1 MTGDVFGALAD
12 PTRRHLYQS
21 LAADGP
27 TTATALAAEMD
38 ISRQAVA
45 KHLGILS
52 EAGMAASTKVGRE
65 MRFEARV
72 EPLSD
77 VERWIRTVE
86 GEWDQRLALLA
97 ASFGGQDKPAK

>member
-1 MTGDVFGALAD
+1 MSSDVFGALSD
-12 PTRRHLYQS
+12 PTRRHLYQA
-21 LAADGP
+21 LASDGP
-27 TTATALAAEMD
+27 TTATALAADME

-72 EPLSD
+72 EPLSE
-77 VERWIRTVE
+77 VESWIRTVE
-86 GEWDQRLALLA
+86 SEWDQRLALLA
-97 ASFGGQDKPAK
+97 ASFGGPEKP

>member
-1 MTGDVFGALAD
+1 MSNDVFGALAD
-12 PTRRHLYQS
+12 PTRRHLYQA
-21 LAADGP
+21 LASDGP

-52 EAGMAASTKVGRE
+52 DAGMAASTKVGRE

-77 VERWIRTVE
+77 VEHWIRTVE
-86 GEWDQRLALLA
+86 GQWDQRLALLA
-97 ASFGGQDKPAK
+97 ASFGAQGKSAK